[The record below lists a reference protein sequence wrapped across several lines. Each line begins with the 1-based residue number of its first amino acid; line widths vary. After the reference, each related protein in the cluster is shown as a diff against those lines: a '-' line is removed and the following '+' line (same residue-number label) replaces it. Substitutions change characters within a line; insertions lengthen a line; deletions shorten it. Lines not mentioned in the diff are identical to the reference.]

1 MKESRLLPY
10 GAGII
15 YSLIFGFSFLFTK
28 LGLVYMSEMQLI
40 AFRFLVAAFVLELLK
55 ALKFIN
61 PKFKGRNMKFVL
73 ITAIFQPVLY
83 FFFEVRGVNLSL
95 SSEAGLMMSLVPVL
109 TALFAGIFLNEKLK
123 KIQVFFIILSVGGV
137 VFINLMKED
146 LGTSGNVLGFVYLSL
161 AVLAGT
167 AYSLFSKK
175 SSGEFKPMEITYIM
189 MWFGAIAFNLIALVE
204 SMLRG
209 NLTSYFMPLQNIQ
222 ALLPI
227 LYLGVLSSVL
237 AFFLMNYTISR
248 IPVSQSAILTNL
260 VTVFAIIAG
269 VFILDEPFILKDLVG
284 SIMILAGVF
293 GTMYFR
299 EKDVVKR

>member
-1 MKESRLLPY
+1 
-10 GAGII
+10 
-15 YSLIFGFSFLFTK
+15 
-28 LGLVYMSEMQLI
+28 
-40 AFRFLVAAFVLELLK
+40 
-55 ALKFIN
+55 
-61 PKFKGRNMKFVL
+61 
-73 ITAIFQPVLY
+73 
-83 FFFEVRGVNLSL
+83 
-95 SSEAGLMMSLVPVL
+95 
-109 TALFAGIFLNEKLK
+109 
-123 KIQVFFIILSVGGV
+123 
-137 VFINLMKED
+137 MKED

-284 SIMILAGVF
+284 SIMILVGVF